1 MRLVELDAH
10 IAALAWCVTRLDGVD
25 MRLDA
30 LPPSDG
36 RTAAVT
42 ALACAKQA
50 LCDQWERL
58 DDELDLLRREI
69 RAKAWMQRTG
79 SFIRSA

>member
-1 MRLVELDAH
+1 MRLADLDAH

-25 MRLDA
+25 MRINA

-42 ALACAKQA
+42 AIACAKQA
-50 LCDQWERL
+50 LCTEWERL
-58 DDELDLLRREI
+58 DDELDLLRRET
-69 RAKAWMQRTG
+69 RAKSWMQRTG
-79 SFIRSA
+79 PFVRSA